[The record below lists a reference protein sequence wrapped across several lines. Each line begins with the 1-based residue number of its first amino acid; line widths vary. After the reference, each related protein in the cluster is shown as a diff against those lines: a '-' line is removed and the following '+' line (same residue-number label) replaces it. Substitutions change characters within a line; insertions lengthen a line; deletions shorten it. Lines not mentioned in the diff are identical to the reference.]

1 MTYVL
6 YAYSET
12 GPSLPFNNFNLQL
25 FLLRFSDQITLF
37 FLNFELSYSTLQ
49 VFFYRLHAK
58 IQLNTN
64 YVGFEVRKR
73 NGRGLVEFLKA
84 RNGLTRF
91 SAKFYD
97 KVVGNKDD
105 KDLQHKLKQKKI
117 FFDEIRS
124 KLTHLCSKYK
134 VFFNLKY

>member
-1 MTYVL
+1 MYYMPIRRRGQAYLLTISTYSSSFCV
-6 YAYSET
+6 
-12 GPSLPFNNFNLQL
+12 PSTKLQ
-25 FLLRFSDQITLF
+25 F

>member
-1 MTYVL
+1 MYYMPIRRRGQAYLLTISTYSSSFCV
-6 YAYSET
+6 
-12 GPSLPFNNFNLQL
+12 PSTKLQ
-25 FLLRFSDQITLF
+25 F

-97 KVVGNKDD
+97 KVGGNKDD
-105 KDLQHKLKQKKI
+105 KDLQHNLKQNQF
-117 FFDEIRS
+117 FFDEIWS